1 MNPKTIRMLNKVRLA
16 HRRIDTSSLPS
27 LEKEEAENLF
37 RQIISTA
44 KAHPPENPFLKVRQ
58 GCGGSVKSIL
68 VDTEKEMEYDCC
80 TPEN

>member
-44 KAHPPENPFLKVRQ
+44 KSTPSRKPVSEGEARLRGLCE
-58 GCGGSVKSIL
+58 
-68 VDTEKEMEYDCC
+68 EYLDRYGKGDMA
-80 TPEN
+80 